1 MQLTRPLLA
10 LPFCAL
16 IATLVIYS
24 PLPFTPLLAA
34 ALATYCSVTILARL
48 LALHPS
54 KARGYVRDSAL
65 LDNGETM
72 AGVVVLTLQIML
84 MDPVL
89 RQALQTHS
97 RFQKQ
102 PLVRIL
108 RTMTAFELVAR
119 GSAKDRRK
127 VAEWIRNIHGGI
139 GGEDIVWTFQLSY
152 IRASWLGE
160 NKPV

>member
-1 MQLTRPLLA
+1 MA

-16 IATLVIYS
+16 IPTLVVFS
-24 PLPFTPLLAA
+24 PFPFTPLLAA
-34 ALATYCSVTILARL
+34 ALAIYCSITILARL

-89 RQALQTHS
+89 RRALRTHS
-97 RFQKQ
+97 RFQSQ

-139 GGEDIVWTFQLSY
+139 GGEDIVWTF
-152 IRASWLGE
+152 
-160 NKPV
+160 P